1 MLPQLAVPTTI
12 TSSRASLIML
22 VAVVASQ
29 VAALSGPVCTRP
41 ALRAPVVSRARRV
54 VCAEAEAES
63 NADEGRDSGV
73 RGARIIGFAGG
84 AVAGRCAKLKLVLKS
99 SLLSCTC
106 HCCTQRYVGGPPR
119 ARRRAVSAYLQGA
132 PARSPHATAPAGDA
146 ALPPQVAGPA
156 LSDLSKAVESGG
168 ASIKVSRPTL

>member
-1 MLPQLAVPTTI
+1 
-12 TSSRASLIML
+12 ML
-22 VAVVASQ
+22 VAVASQ
-29 VAALSGPVCTRP
+29 LAALSGPVCTPRP
-41 ALRAPVVSRARRV
+41 ALRAPVVSRAARHV

-84 AVAGRCAKLKLVLKS
+84 AVAGRCAKLNFLPKP

-106 HCCTQRYVGGPPR
+106 HCCAQRHVGGPPR